1 MSTDEYVVSDTED
14 PGAARDALLMARLK
28 RLITD
33 EGVVG
38 AAETLGVNYRTLTGC
53 IDAGRLSRRVRE
65 AVRKLPEEG
74 VEDEPQPAAGVEQRV
89 ADVEQAIEG
98 LRHAVGEV
106 AGAQAGTQARLAR
119 LEAAVGSGQPQQP
132 AAEGGEAGTAAGD
145 GDDMERSSQ
154 EATVESEPED
164 RWTPPKRAHG
174 MPRLGVVTIDV
185 QDDEDVAFGPA
196 APLVTEWRE
205 LRARGVQTGTP
216 VDRARVRER
225 RWQLEVSMIGE
236 FGLTL
241 PPETEP
247 LDSERRH
254 DHLRWR
260 TKALERTRRIRVWRE
275 RRRTVRRVLTLG
287 LWRD

>member
-1 MSTDEYVVSDTED
+1 MSTEQHVTEH
-14 PGAARDALLMARLK
+14 PENPRAERDAVLFDRLE
-28 RLITD
+28 RFVGTQ
-33 EGVVG
+33 GVVV
-38 AAETLGVNYRTLTGC
+38 AAETLGVNYRTLNRC
-53 IDAGRLSRRVRE
+53 LENGRLSRRVRE
-65 AVRKLPEEG
+65 AARKLPEEEI
-74 VEDEPQPAAGVEQRV
+74 EDEPQPAAGVEQRV
-89 ADVEQAIEG
+89 AEMEQAVEG
-98 LRHAVGEV
+98 LRQAVSEV

-119 LEAAVGSGQPQQP
+119 LEAAVGSGQSQQP
-132 AAEGGEAGTAAGD
+132 AAESGGAGTAVGN

-154 EATVESEPED
+154 EATAESEPD
-164 RWTPPKRAHG
+164 DGWSPPKRAHG
-174 MPRLGVVTIDV
+174 MPGPGVVTIDV
-185 QDDEDVAFGPA
+185 QDDEDMAFGPA

-216 VDRARVRER
+216 VERARARER

-241 PPETEP
+241 PPEVEP

-260 TKALERTRRIRVWRE
+260 AKALERTRRIRVRRE

-287 LWRD
+287 LWGD